1 MSVPRVLNDRYEIG
15 VLLGRGGMADV
26 YKARDTRLGRA
37 VAIKLLRADVARD
50 SQLQARFRR
59 EAQAVAGLNHP
70 FIVAVYDTGEHI
82 THDHV
87 RDSVHLPYIVME
99 YVHGKT
105 LRDLIRSKDINVE
118 QAVNYSLGIL
128 AALDYSHRAG
138 IVHRD
143 IKPANVM
150 VTEDE
155 HGILGQVKVMDF
167 GIARTIADSAA
178 TMTQTQTVM
187 GTAQYLSPEQAR
199 GENVDARSDLY
210 SAACLLYEMLAG
222 RPPFMGD
229 SPFTVVYQ
237 HVREEPAPPSTFNAE
252 ISAAMDALLMHA
264 LEKNREDR
272 FQDAASFRRA
282 LRAASAGVMP
292 AAVPRVVTQAGE
304 AHAVASWDMAP
315 VPDAET
321 TVLSN
326 TSLVSDDDAP
336 ATRAIAKELAGG
348 SLTTDD
354 GAIEEIIDVAPAVRR
369 RRTAW
374 MVTLF
379 VFLVVVLGGGAF
391 LGYNYLQSR
400 PPAVQTVSI
409 PSLADLTEEDAM
421 GQLRELKMEPH
432 STMEFSATVAAGKVI
447 RTDPGGGAS
456 INPGSSVQVYV
467 SKGPSTVKIPADLAG
482 RTEGEV
488 RELLG
493 PLNLVFNSN
502 VFVDDGTIPATFVV
516 TTDPAP
522 GETVPAGSSIT
533 LKISSGQV
541 KVPSLFDLT
550 EDPAQV
556 KDAVTTALQKVSPLL
571 EVTFIEAENSVVP
584 PGMVTSQSIQAGQE
598 VPQRTTI
605 EVTLAKAP
613 EVVEPAPEQPT
624 PAPTKTKKSKGDPG
638 ATPSPPAKRP

>member
-1 MSVPRVLNDRYEIG
+1 MSVPRVLSDRYEIG
-15 VLLGRGGMADV
+15 ELLGRGGMADV
-26 YKARDTRLGRA
+26 YKARDTRLSRA

-70 FIVAVYDTGEHI
+70 FIVAVYDTGEHV
-82 THDHV
+82 THDDV

-105 LRDLIRSKDINVE
+105 LRDLIRSKDISIE
-118 QAVNYSLGIL
+118 QAVNYTLGVL

-150 VTEDE
+150 VTEDA
-155 HGILGQVKVMDF
+155 HGVLGQVKVMDF

-199 GENVDARSDLY
+199 GESVDARSDLY

-237 HVREEPAPPSTFNAE
+237 HVREVPAPPSTFNPN
-252 ISAAMDALLMHA
+252 ISPALDAVLMRS
-264 LEKNREDR
+264 LRKDREQR

-292 AAVPRVVTQAGE
+292 PTEPHTQVVPALEAATVPHTAMVQPGKSQPEPTPAT
-304 AHAVASWDMAP
+304 P
-315 VPDAET
+315 I
-321 TVLSN
+321 
-326 TSLVSDDDAP
+326 DDDGP
-336 ATRAIAKELAGG
+336 ATRAIAKVLAGG

-354 GAIEEIIDVAPAVRR
+354 GVIEEVADLAPAVKR

-379 VFLVVVLGGGAF
+379 VLLAIVIGGGGF
-391 LGYNYLQSR
+391 FGYNYINSR
-400 PPAVQTVSI
+400 PPAIQTVAI
-409 PSLADLTEEDAM
+409 PALAGVSEELAM
-421 GQLRELKMEPH
+421 SQLRDMDMLPTSHE
-432 STMEFSATVAAGKVI
+432 EFSSTVTAGNVI
-447 RTDPGGGAS
+447 RTDPSSGATV
-456 INPGSSVQVYV
+456 NPGSSIQVYV
-467 SKGPSTVKIPADLAG
+467 SKGPSTVTIPENLAG
-482 RTEGEV
+482 RTEVEV
-488 RELLG
+488 RDMLA

-502 VFVDDGTIPATFVV
+502 AFVNDGMVPSNLVV

-533 LKISSGQV
+533 LKISTGQV
-541 KVPSLFDLT
+541 DMPSLFDLT
-550 EDPAQV
+550 DDPAQV
-556 KDAVTTALQKVSPLL
+556 RDVVTTALKSVSPYL
-571 EVTFIEAENSVVP
+571 EVTFVEAENAVVP
-584 PGMVTSQSIQAGQE
+584 PGMVTNQSIPAGTT
-598 VPQRTTI
+598 VPQRTSV

-613 EVVEPAPEQPT
+613 EVVEPPKEEPTTAPPKVE
-624 PAPTKTKKSKGDPG
+624 PTKK
-638 ATPSPPAKRP
+638 PSAPAKKD

>member
-15 VLLGRGGMADV
+15 ELLGRGGMADV
-26 YKARDTRLGRA
+26 YKAQDKRLGRA

-70 FIVAVYDTGEHI
+70 FIVSVYDTGEHI

-87 RDSVHLPYIVME
+87 RDSAHVPYIVME

-105 LRDLIRSKDINVE
+105 LRDLIRSKDINIE
-118 QAVNYSLGIL
+118 QAVNYTLGVL

-150 VTEDE
+150 VTEDD
-155 HGILGQVKVMDF
+155 HGVLGQVKVMDF

-222 RPPFMGD
+222 RPPFTGD
-229 SPFTVVYQ
+229 SPFTVAYQ
-237 HVREEPAPPSTFNAE
+237 HVREHPALPSAFNDE
-252 ISAAMDALLMHA
+252 ISPALDAVLMRA
-264 LEKNREDR
+264 LEKDRDKR

-292 AAVPRVVTQAGE
+292 TPEPRVTHEAVPAP
-304 AHAVASWDMAP
+304 AVLPLVATAP
-315 VPDAET
+315 PAADAT
-321 TVLSN
+321 HLT
-326 TSLVSDDDAP
+326 DDGGP
-336 ATRAIAKELAGG
+336 ATRAMAKVLTGG
-348 SLTTDD
+348 PLTTDD
-354 GAIEEIIDVAPAVRR
+354 GVIEEVPDVAPATKRR
-369 RRTAW
+369 RRAW

-379 VFLVVVLGGGAF
+379 VLLAVVLGGGAF
-391 LGYNYLQSR
+391 LGYNYLESR
-400 PPAVQTVSI
+400 PPAVQPVSV
-409 PSLADLTEEDAM
+409 PDLSGVSGVEAM
-421 GQLRELKMEPH
+421 NQLRDAKLEPH
-432 STMEFSATVAAGKVI
+432 SNLEFSGTVPSGEVI
-447 RTDPGGGAS
+447 RTDPPGGTS
-456 INPGSSVQVYV
+456 INPGSTVQVYV
-467 SKGPSTVKIPADLAG
+467 SKGSSTVTIPEGLAG
-482 RTEGEV
+482 RTDADV
-488 RELLG
+488 RAALSA
-493 PLNLVFNSN
+493 LNLKIMPNDMVN
-502 VFVDDGTIPATFVV
+502 DGTIPANLVV

-533 LKISSGQV
+533 M
-541 KVPSLFDLT
+541 KVSNGEVLMPSLFDLT
-550 EDPAQV
+550 EDPEQV
-556 KDAVTTALQKVSPLL
+556 RAVVSAALTAVSPLL
-571 EVTFIEAENSVVP
+571 EVTFTEAENTVVP
-584 PGMVTSQSIQAGQE
+584 PGFVTNQSISAGTE
-598 VPQRTTI
+598 VIQRTTV

-613 EVVEPAPEQPT
+613 PPEEPPTAEPT
-624 PAPTKTKKSKGDPG
+624 PTPTPKAKAKPKKTPTASPTEATKAP
-638 ATPSPPAKRP
+638 